1 MRERRAS
8 RESERQRHLGPADAR
23 ARVDREL
30 LDGAGPLEH
39 RAPAPLPP
47 AADVA
52 RDEVGEALPPDEADA
67 LRDIAVDLDHQLAA
81 EARAALRSAARRS
94 PSRPRAPARARRR
107 RASCARAAGCAVVEQ
122 ALDRAAQLRTAAT
135 CSGESP
141 FIEFGA
147 FTSAPCSSSSATTRS
162 KRSSGPPPARAERR
176 EQRRRA
182 VARVAPLD
190 DRGQHPACWRW
201 AISWRSRSSR
211 PPAAQFQACSS
222 TEPEFPIGPL
232 RRSRGK
238 APRSG
243 SDLIIG
249 VTKTNSQQF
258 WIARGRAHGDD
269 IVAASHPLWALLG
282 VNDEAIAALNSQL
295 PPASQVSLSDSPAAA
310 AATLHAAL
318 KALRPSTRR
327 RCSSTAPRACPSR
340 CSRRSSSS
348 TPTTSRRSRPTCRF
362 AAKLVVP
369 SALPPQVR
377 ARSRPS
383 SSTWSAFERADVG
396 GGGQRPAEAVS
407 RLHARCTKLPAP
419 AKEAVTAAVYERV
432 REAARARSSRQRT
445 ALSAIGMRPDEVT
458 TMAET
463 MQDIIPKAAALS
475 QSQAA
480 AVEAAPGGEDAAPR
494 AAKKGGRGRNGQARA
509 AAARAVPPASRA
521 ALAEGLH
528 DRDLA
533 LRTSGARR
541 RRRAQRAA
549 GSRRGSKTTKLE
561 ALAANVAAI
570 GGGGGGAAAAAADD
584 DGYGYAGEP
593 LWVSCARFWCC
604 LCCCFPLPK
613 SVTDTPEFRK
623 GVPTAGILG
632 RAEARSLWQWV
643 RGDPC
648 ALRILNFG
656 AGLTLVVV
664 GWLGIWIEAFN
675 SFRVVSMMLDFYV
688 AVGGGVLAAVE
699 VKSALCQSYAVPALR
714 RYVGFLTAARGRG
727 VFMLLLALV
736 SLATVSDDA
745 AVEAL
750 NLYATVVLCVLGSFN
765 IAVGAFA
772 ERRLAGARA
781 RCARATRCAR
791 RSRPPTATA
800 LARSTPTSSRTCCR
814 ARRRA
819 LARRGGAR
827 DGGARPQRRRRV
839 SEDELLAWWSGA
851 PASARARSAHARP
864 FAWRDATLLQRVTV
878 SAVALYAGGAR
889 SRSSAR
895 RRRPTTA
902 STRFTPSS
910 TRCAWRS
917 ARARSRSSCASTRA
931 RAAAAPTSSR
941 RSCATRASSRA
952 VGGAG
957 SSTCSSP
964 RSRSRS
970 TSPPVARARRRLGT
984 VVCRRRQLRGGRQR
998 RTPVRGAQGKGR
1010 GRARGE
1016 RGFRARGPLAHRN
1029 ARHGRAAGVARGAR
1043 ARARARGPG
1052 DRADG
1057 DGFERRRR
1065 RVVG

>member
-1 MRERRAS
+1 M
-8 RESERQRHLGPADAR
+8 
-23 ARVDREL
+23 
-30 LDGAGPLEH
+30 
-39 RAPAPLPP
+39 
-47 AADVA
+47 
-52 RDEVGEALPPDEADA
+52 
-67 LRDIAVDLDHQLAA
+67 
-81 EARAALRSAARRS
+81 
-94 PSRPRAPARARRR
+94 
-107 RASCARAAGCAVVEQ
+107 
-122 ALDRAAQLRTAAT
+122 
-135 CSGESP
+135 
-141 FIEFGA
+141 
-147 FTSAPCSSSSATTRS
+147 
-162 KRSSGPPPARAERR
+162 
-176 EQRRRA
+176 
-182 VARVAPLD
+182 
-190 DRGQHPACWRW
+190 
-201 AISWRSRSSR
+201 
-211 PPAAQFQACSS
+211 
-222 TEPEFPIGPL
+222 
-232 RRSRGK
+232 
-238 APRSG
+238 
-243 SDLIIG
+243 
-249 VTKTNSQQF
+249 
-258 WIARGRAHGDD
+258 
-269 IVAASHPLWALLG
+269 AASHPLWALLG

-310 AATLHAAL
+310 AATLHATL
-318 KALRPSTRR
+318 KALPPEHKEAMLEHGAAGVPKSLL
-327 RCSSTAPRACPSR
+327 TAIVELDSDDVEAIATDLPL
-340 CSRRSSSS
+340 
-348 TPTTSRRSRPTCRF
+348 

-377 ARSRPS
+377 S
-383 SSTWSAFERADVG
+383 SIPAELLDKWSAFERADVG

-432 REAARARSSRQRT
+432 REGGPRAVVATRT
-445 ALSAIGMRPDEVT
+445 ALSAIGSMRPDEVT

-494 AAKKGGRGRNGQARA
+494 DEKA
-509 AAARAVPPASRA
+509 AAVEAGKLALQLLRAVPPASRA

-533 LRTSGARR
+533 LADE
-541 RRRAQRAA
+541 QRAA
-549 GSRRGSKTTKLE
+549 AAAALDAAELATGLE
-561 ALAANVAAI
+561 DDELETLAANVAAI
-570 GGGGGGAAAAAADD
+570 GGGGDGAAAAAADD

-781 RCARATRCAR
+781 RLRSRDEVRAAFAAADRDGSGALDADELADLLPELGVVLSPAEARAAM
-791 RSRPPTATA
+791 AA
-800 LARSTPTSSRTCCR
+800 LDRN
-814 ARRRA
+814 
-819 LARRGGAR
+819 G
-827 DGGARPQRRRRV
+827 DRRV

-878 SAVALYAGGAR
+878 SAVALYAGGAALALILR
-889 SRSSAR
+889 AASADDGVDAIHTVVDALCVALGAGALALELR
-895 RRRPTTA
+895 VD
-902 STRFTPSS
+902 
-910 TRCAWRS
+910 
-917 ARARSRSSCASTRA
+917 TRA
-931 RAAAAPTSSR
+931 RCGGADVVAAILRDARFLARRWGRGLFYMFIAALALSQYVAAEWP
-941 RSCATRASSRA
+941 AL
-952 VGGAG
+952 VGGSALWF
-957 SSTCSSP
+957 
-964 RSRSRS
+964 
-970 TSPPVARARRRLGT
+970 V
-984 VVCRRRQLRGGRQR
+984 
-998 RTPVRGAQGKGR
+998 GA
-1010 GRARGE
+1010 AN
-1016 RGFRARGPLAHRN
+1016 F
-1029 ARHGRAAGVARGAR
+1029 AAGVNAARQYEARKVKGVDAHAVSVAFAR
-1043 ARARARGPG
+1043 A
-1052 DRADG
+1052 DRSHTGTLDTAELPALLAELGLVLGREDLEIALTEMDVSG
-1057 DGFERRRR
+1057 DG
-1065 RVVG
+1065 VVSLGEFLEWYFGGDHADDGADHGEDMGAQLNESLV